1 MGNMTDQRWFA
12 VGHSN
17 HDEASRAGKEAAAE
31 ARALGTPKLAVVF
44 ASCHSGFHN
53 QTLVVLAVA

>member
-1 MGNMTDQRWFA
+1 MGYMTDQRWFA

-17 HDEASRAGKEAAAE
+17 HDED
-31 ARALGTPKLAVVF
+31 
-44 ASCHSGFHN
+44 GFHN